1 MSASPLTPLDYIAS
15 GYWQDFL
22 AKRPIAGG
30 IAYEAELRHCTL
42 DESLASLQR
51 VDVLLSQI
59 RRDMIKA
66 SMWDETTLLTD
77 ERYRNFMV
85 FLAFYAGRVL
95 AQQWQ
100 KAPHWF
106 GQFELRQRYPEL
118 PLITDDFY
126 QHMAVFYGSDHTVYE
141 NTQNSNN
148 NIKAPLFFALETIG
162 LRLFGHID
170 RPFKS
175 VQSGQVASGLYQAV
189 ITRLPNAVDNV
200 SVLITTE
207 KPTLLSNHLN
217 NTPNNTPN
225 INKSTTQT
233 ITQNSHLNIDSPRF
247 IDTSQTAT
255 YNDSLLIDPLLN
267 EHTNKESIAAIVLN
281 NEISKQII
289 LNKPVDTAISQNE
302 LQQKT
307 EYSESP
313 TSKSVV
319 SKIESPLAPTIPL
332 ITTNPAATLQT
343 VVKISPTPEIFVQ
356 LLTELDEIEVIQS
369 AGKTEYEQARKVLDQ
384 FEQHIAKQQK
394 PRAQMVFSDAHVDS
408 KKQALLILQA
418 AANAGNTAAMLRLAM
433 YELLAEGLKTDKA
446 ASTDSGVEWVKQ
458 AASQN
463 DSRAQRLLSKMYYQG
478 IGLPQDINIGKYWLE
493 QAAENGHAEAASLA
507 EQWQQAQA
515 LITTQKQEQH
525 SLKRYQILFAV
536 IIVIALLIIF
546 LV

>member
-1 MSASPLTPLDYIAS
+1 MSASPLTPLDYIAA

-66 SMWDETTLLTD
+66 SMWDEATLLTD

-100 KAPHWF
+100 HASHWF

-118 PLITDDFY
+118 SLITDDFY
-126 QHMAVFYGSDHTVYE
+126 QHMAVSYGSDHTVYE
-141 NTQNSNN
+141 NTQNSNDN
-148 NIKAPLFFALETIG
+148 VKAPLFFALETIG

-175 VQSGQVASGLYQAV
+175 VQGGQVPSGLYQAV
-189 ITRLPNAVDNV
+189 SARLPNSIDDK
-200 SVLITTE
+200 SLSITT
-207 KPTLLSNHLN
+207 PSDISNN
-217 NTPNNTPN
+217 ASNNTPN
-225 INKSTTQT
+225 IDKSITQS
-233 ITQNSHLNIDSPRF
+233 ITQNSHPNVDSARA
-247 IDTSQTAT
+247 INTSQTAT

-267 EHTNKESIAAIVLN
+267 EHTNKESIAAIVVN
-281 NEISKQII
+281 DEISKKII
-289 LNKPVDTAISQNE
+289 LNKPVDTEIYQNQ
-302 LQQKT
+302 LQQKP
-307 EYSESP
+307 EYSESALSKSP

-332 ITTNPAATLQT
+332 VATKPAATLQT
-343 VVKISPTPEIFVQ
+343 AVKISPTPEIFVQ

-384 FEQHIAKQQK
+384 FEQHIARQQK
-394 PRAQMVFSDAHVDS
+394 PRAQMVFSEAHVDS
-408 KKQALLILQA
+408 KKQALLILQD

-446 ASTDSGVEWVKQ
+446 ASADSGVEWVKQ

-478 IGLPQDINIGKYWLE
+478 VGLPQDINIGKYWLE